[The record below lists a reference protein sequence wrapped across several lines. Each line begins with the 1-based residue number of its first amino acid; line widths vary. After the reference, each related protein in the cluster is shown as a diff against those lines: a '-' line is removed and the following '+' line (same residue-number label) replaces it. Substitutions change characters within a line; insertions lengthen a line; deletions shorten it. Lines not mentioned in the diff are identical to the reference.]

1 MGETSITI
9 TEEAKNRLDLHRR
22 DGESYSD
29 TIIRLTE
36 QDKWAGFGIA
46 SGSSED
52 TREGMEKIRE
62 EMNQSMEEDIERMNR
77 PAEGTRRTGRS

>member
-1 MGETSITI
+1 MSETAITI
-9 TEEAKNRLDLHRR
+9 TEEARNRLDLHQR

-29 TIIRLTE
+29 VIMRLTE

-46 SGSSED
+46 SGNSED

-62 EMNQSMEEDIERMNR
+62 EMNQSMGEDIERMDR
-77 PAEGTRRTGRS
+77 